1 MQEDFHYYATYT
13 AAVIAGYSHEESLV
27 IAYSANF
34 VDCCT
39 ATFLASVKAPV
50 SAATTQTNAELADA
64 RSDLQGLQ
72 NITRIWG
79 SFHFLPYDLYANPG
93 KKNIWYKH
101 KYRLICN
108 TNGPLLLETIRLV
121 KGKGLAAA
129 GLAMHVLADTWA
141 HRYFAGTPSMV
152 INNTDAH
159 FFEVIDEGDGYST
172 RPIRFIHKPGAK
184 DDLENASFI
193 NSVYQMSENSI
204 MNLGHGRAGHLPDYS
219 YIRYKYLPAWNE
231 YKEILKDNPSDHLHA
246 FAQMVYALKY
256 LKGDYENFERERY
269 DWEGISSYRGQ
280 IDAIFAKRQPDDSA
294 DWKALGEEISGMEIP
309 AFDINKYKD
318 EYKSAGP
325 DQKDETYI
333 GKFIMAALA
342 QKSMVTGQI
351 FNSGNPLAGISV
363 DPDKNGLKGIPAYFK
378 LIEYNV
384 KNEEIEL
391 FDSDDPAE

>member
-1 MQEDFHYYATYT
+1 
-13 AAVIAGYSHEESLV
+13 
-27 IAYSANF
+27 
-34 VDCCT
+34 
-39 ATFLASVKAPV
+39 
-50 SAATTQTNAELADA
+50 
-64 RSDLQGLQ
+64 
-72 NITRIWG
+72 
-79 SFHFLPYDLYANPG
+79 
-93 KKNIWYKH
+93 
-101 KYRLICN
+101 
-108 TNGPLLLETIRLV
+108 
-121 KGKGLAAA
+121 
-129 GLAMHVLADTWA
+129 MHVLADTWA

-172 RPIRFIHKPGAK
+172 RPIHFSHKPGAK
-184 DDLENASFI
+184 DDLENASFT

-294 DWKALGEEISGMEIP
+294 DWKALGEEISRMEIP
-309 AFDINKYKD
+309 PFDINKYKD
-318 EYKSAGP
+318 EYKSASP

-342 QKSMVTGQI
+342 QKSMVTGNI
-351 FNSGNPLAGISV
+351 FKSGNPLAGISV
-363 DPDKNGLKGIPAYFK
+363 DPDKNGLKDTGLLQAY
-378 LIEYNV
+378 
-384 KNEEIEL
+384 
-391 FDSDDPAE
+391 